1 MPATAQAI
9 ELPDIPLPLSLRL
22 AREQPCDISP
32 LEGVARYDAQ
42 QAATYDPVKQAG
54 HLIEI
59 LGSSGGTTCPG
70 ICCLEY
76 IGVDASVRDTVEDA
90 G

>member
-1 MPATAQAI
+1 MAAAEAI
-9 ELPDIPLPLSLRL
+9 DLPDIPLPLPLRL
-22 AREQPCDISP
+22 AKPQPFDASP
-32 LEGVARYDAQ
+32 LEAVKWYEAQ
-42 QAATYDPVKQAG
+42 QAATYDPVGQAG

-59 LGSSGGTTCPG
+59 TGFSGGTTCPG
-70 ICCLEY
+70 VCCLEY